1 MLEGCIPNSLTQSG
15 LSYEISK
22 PLVFVMDETDWR
34 ILEALEGNCRLSY
47 RELAKRVHLSTTA
60 VMKRLKA
67 MEKEGTIMHYMVIPS
82 SAMIGTGGYMV
93 IIHTHGRE
101 NSEELIRSIGE
112 LQETIIVGELVSS
125 RGRSYVA
132 TGQYIGSERLQEIAR
147 FFRALEGVEDVELHQ
162 TKRLAVSKG
171 YKMDLTNHHLLVLRS
186 LRKDAR
192 MQVNEIASESGL
204 TRRRVRKILQE
215 LLESGAF
222 RFVTRVHLGLKR
234 TTESII
240 RVRYDSSESGVR
252 QFNQWIENIDNRG
265 FFDVFSSITE
275 PVAFC
280 WFQCEDI
287 QDMHRILKKIETQ
300 PFIETSTP
308 LVIHSMH
315 KFPWLA
321 EYKLDE
327 MIAGISDRAT

>member
-1 MLEGCIPNSLTQSG
+1 ML
-15 LSYEISK
+15 
-22 PLVFVMDETDWR
+22 VVDETDHL
-34 ILEALEGNCRLSY
+34 ILKELDRNCRLSY
-47 RELAKRVHLSTTA
+47 RELAKRIQLSTTA

-67 MEKEGTIMHYMVIPS
+67 MEDDGTIMHYMVIPS
-82 SAMIGTGGYMV
+82 SAMLGTGGYMV

-101 NSEELIRSIGE
+101 NSEELIRNIGE
-112 LQETIIVGELVSS
+112 LQETIIVGELASS

-162 TKRLAVSKG
+162 TKRLAVSEG
-171 YKMDLTNHHLLVLRS
+171 YKMDLTDHHLLVLRS

-222 RFVTRVHLGLKR
+222 RFVIRAHLGLKR

-252 QFNQWIENIDNRG
+252 QFNQWIENIDDRG

-275 PVAFC
+275 PIAFC
-280 WFQCEDI
+280 WFSCEDI
-287 QDMHRILKKIETQ
+287 QDLREVLKRVEAL

-308 LVIHSMH
+308 LVVYSMH

-327 MIAGISDRAT
+327 MIAGISDKAT

>member
-1 MLEGCIPNSLTQSG
+1 MLKSFISYSLTQSS
-15 LSYEISK
+15 LSYEISR
-22 PLVFVMDETDWR
+22 PLVFVVDETDHL
-34 ILEALEGNCRLSY
+34 ILMELGRNCRLSY
-47 RELAKRVHLSTTA
+47 RELAKRVQLSTTA

-67 MEKEGTIMHYMVIPS
+67 MEDDGTIMHYMVIPS
-82 SAMIGTGGYMV
+82 SAMIGTGGYIV
-93 IIHTHGRE
+93 IVHTYGRE

-112 LQETIIVGELVSS
+112 LQETIIVGELASS

-147 FFRALEGVEDVELHQ
+147 YFRALEGVEDVELHQ
-162 TKRLAVSKG
+162 TKRLAVSEG
-171 YKMDLTNHHLLVLRS
+171 YKIDLTDHHLLVLRS

-192 MQVNEIASESGL
+192 MQVNDIASESGL
-204 TRRRVRKILQE
+204 SRRRVRRILKE

-222 RFVTRVHLGLKR
+222 RFITRTHLGLKR
-234 TTESII
+234 ATESII

-252 QFNQWIENIDNRG
+252 QFNQWIENIDDCG

-280 WFQCEDI
+280 WFQCNDV
-287 QDMHRILKKIETQ
+287 QDLREVLKRVEAL

-308 LVIHSMH
+308 LVLYSIH

-321 EYKLDE
+321 ELKLDE
-327 MIAGISDRAT
+327 MIAGISKKDT